1 MNNTEIYKDESKAVE
16 VKPPEKKTDQINK
29 ILNNLT
35 AKGSPYMNKFK
46 GQIDRMNRAKAL
58 KISGIV
64 FLVLLIMMVAL
75 MLLKGQ
81 ASTQKTTNVPPKTEN
96 KEVLTTGSSEMDNKL
111 NELRD
116 KVQTYRLDESNL
128 APPEINFDIKF

>member
-1 MNNTEIYKDESKAVE
+1 
-16 VKPPEKKTDQINK
+16 
-29 ILNNLT
+29 
-35 AKGSPYMNKFK
+35 
-46 GQIDRMNRAKAL
+46 MNRAKAL